1 MILEDKY
8 QLKRRGS
15 YRNYKDE
22 VLDFITVFTDYFLS
36 VYKPEFDKR
45 NLNEYVRVHV
55 AIEKGLSVLQ
65 DQYWSKNKDTPPLK
79 ESLEYYHNLEMQ
91 KIIERL

>member
-55 AIEKGLSVLQ
+55 AIEKGLFVLQ
-65 DQYWSKNKDTPPLK
+65 DQYWSKNEDTPPLK
-79 ESLEYYHNLEMQ
+79 ETLEYYHNLEMK

>member
-65 DQYWSKNKDTPPLK
+65 DQYWSKNEDTPPLK
-79 ESLEYYHNLEMQ
+79 ESLEYYHNLEMK

>member
-22 VLDFITVFTDYFLS
+22 VLDFITVFIDYFLS

-45 NLNEYVRVHV
+45 NLNEYVRVMWQQRKV
-55 AIEKGLSVLQ
+55 YPFYKINIGL
-65 DQYWSKNKDTPPLK
+65 
-79 ESLEYYHNLEMQ
+79 
-91 KIIERL
+91 KIKILLR

>member
-1 MILEDKY
+1 MVLEDKY
-8 QLKRRGS
+8 RLKDRGS
-15 YRNYKDE
+15 FRNYKDE
-22 VLDFITVFTDYFLS
+22 VLDFITVFADYFLS

-65 DQYWSKNKDTPPLK
+65 DQYWSKNEDTPPLK
-79 ESLEYYHNLEMQ
+79 ETLEYYHNLEMK

>member
-8 QLKRRGS
+8 CLKRRGS

-65 DQYWSKNKDTPPLK
+65 DKYWSKNKDTPPLK
-79 ESLEYYHNLEMQ
+79 ESLEYYHNLEMK
-91 KIIERL
+91 KIIKRL